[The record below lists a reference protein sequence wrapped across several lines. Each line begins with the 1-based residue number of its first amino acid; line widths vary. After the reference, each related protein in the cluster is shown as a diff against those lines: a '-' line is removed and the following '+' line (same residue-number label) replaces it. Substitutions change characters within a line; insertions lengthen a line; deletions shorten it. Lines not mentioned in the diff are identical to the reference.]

1 MYSKADINTIR
12 TTIDIVEFLERR
24 GTTFRQTGT
33 AYVGLCPIHNEKS
46 GSFNVRPDNNTFHC
60 FGCGAGGD
68 IISLVQQME
77 GLSFVGAIQMLA
89 EEYNIKLESVDE
101 DPEYKKLQR
110 LYRICQLASRFY
122 REQYIAL
129 PDSHPAK
136 KNLEERMLKSEG
148 DKDLTIG
155 FAPITGLLDVLF
167 AEKFS
172 KEEIAATGLI
182 KISEEGKVTQ
192 LFRNRLIWT
201 INDIQGRA
209 IAFSARKIFDEDN
222 GPKYIN
228 SPATRLYNKSKT
240 LMGLDVARKVTNKT
254 QSLYV
259 VEGATDIMAFRAA
272 GYDNAVATC
281 GTAFGPEHASVVLGL
296 AAANKEAA
304 RFKIFFCFDG
314 DNAGLEAAKKVF
326 NRNKNLL
333 TISSVIKFTDGDPCD
348 IRLKGGNHA
357 LQEIVNKG
365 GVPIVEFMLREEM
378 NTWDVKTAEGLS
390 NFVNAAK
397 DIIKDVPSTVEQEAY
412 MRKVATW
419 TGVSIDQLTSRK
431 QNNNQQENQLV
442 IKSDLYD
449 KILAGL
455 VQYPDKV
462 KVLFDKY
469 NLSSSYFPN
478 KELAEKVLS
487 AVENSDTHNPQFSS
501 LMLTNV
507 APENRVESTIETM
520 IKTLLK
526 GLYAEEVKALNM
538 KLAQSDLSMDEDEDA
553 FIQFMSETETLKKK
567 YFM

>member
-1 MYSKADINTIR
+1 MYSKSDITTIR
-12 TTIDIVEFLERR
+12 TTINIIEFLERR
-24 GTTFRQTGT
+24 GTTFKQTGT

-136 KNLEERMLKSEG
+136 KNLEDRMLKSEG
-148 DKDLTIG
+148 DKDLSIG
-155 FAPITGLLDVLF
+155 FAPMTGLLDVLF

-182 KISEEGKVTQ
+182 KMGDDGKVTQ

-201 INDIQGRA
+201 INDIQGRP

-281 GTAFGPEHASVVLGL
+281 GTAFGPEHASVVIGL
-296 AAANKEAA
+296 AAANKDAA
-304 RFKIFFCFDG
+304 RFKVYFCFDG

-326 NRNKNLL
+326 SRNKNLL
-333 TISSVIKFTDGDPCD
+333 TISSVIKFSDGDPCD

-378 NTWDVKTAEGLS
+378 NTWDIKTAEGLS

-397 DIIKDVPSTVEQEAY
+397 DIIKDVPSSVEQEAY
-412 MRKVATW
+412 LRKVASW
-419 TGVSIDQLTSRK
+419 TGVSIDKLNSNVK
-431 QNNNQQENQLV
+431 NNVKTDDAVV

-449 KILAGL
+449 KILSGL
-455 VQYPDKV
+455 VQYPEKIMP
-462 KVLFDKY
+462 LFKKY
-469 NLSSSYFPN
+469 NLTGLHFPN
-478 KELAEKVLS
+478 NELAHKVIEQ
-487 AVENSDTHNPQFSS
+487 AESDNVNPADFSQ

-507 APENRVESTIETM
+507 APEERIEATVETM
-520 IKTLLK
+520 IKNLMK
-526 GLYAEEVKALNM
+526 SLYTEEVKQLNLQM
-538 KLAQSDLSMDEDEDA
+538 AQNNVDLDEDEQA
-553 FIQFMSETETLKKK
+553 FYDFLSATESLKKK
-567 YFM
+567 YFI

>member
-12 TTIDIVEFLERR
+12 TTIDIMEFLERR
-24 GTTFRQTGT
+24 GSTFKQTGT

-46 GSFNVRPDNNTFHC
+46 GSFNIRKDNNTFHC

-89 EEYNIKLESVDE
+89 EEYGIKLESVDE

-136 KNLEERMLKSEG
+136 KNLEERLLKSEG

-155 FAPITGLLDVLF
+155 FAPMTGLLDILF

-182 KISEEGKVTQ
+182 KISEEGKTVH

-201 INDIQGRA
+201 INDIQGRP

-296 AAANKEAA
+296 AAANKEAN

-314 DNAGLEAAKKVF
+314 DSAGLEAAKKVF

-333 TISSVIKFTDGDPCD
+333 TISSVIKFTEGDPCD

-365 GVPIVEFMLREEM
+365 GVPIVEFMLKEEM
-378 NTWDVKTAEGLS
+378 NTWDIKTAEGLS
-390 NFVNAAK
+390 NFVNSAK
-397 DIIKDVPSTVEQEAY
+397 EIIKDVPSAVEQEAY

-419 TGVSIDQLTSRK
+419 TGVGVDRLTSRSRPAE
-431 QNNNQQENQLV
+431 QESKVV

-449 KILAGL
+449 KILSGL
-455 VQYPDKV
+455 VQYPDKIMP
-462 KVLFDKY
+462 LFEKY
-469 NLSSSYFPN
+469 NLTGLHFPN
-478 KELAEKVLS
+478 EELAHKVLT
-487 AVENSDTHNPQFSS
+487 AVAEGDTHSGDFSA

-507 APENRVESTIETM
+507 APEERIESTVETM

-526 GLYAEEVKALNM
+526 SLYAEEIKQLNISM
-538 KLAQSDLSMDEDEDA
+538 AQSDINLDEDEEA
-553 FIQFMSETETLKKK
+553 FAEFLNTTEALKKK
-567 YFM
+567 YFI